1 MKYIKFLVIFIFISG
16 CGFSPIY
23 KGITNV
29 DFGISLKDIN
39 GDRDLNNFLNSNLN
53 KYLKVNSDK
62 IFDISINSRYNK
74 TVISKDVTGNATDYE
89 LSVTVH
95 FDITSKDL
103 NKKIVLSEKV
113 TTKKM
118 DNNFDQENY
127 ERNTKKNF
135 ANSITNKL
143 IRRLSQFK

>member
-23 KGITNV
+23 KGMINV

-62 IFDISINSRYNK
+62 IFDLSINSRYNK

-89 LSVTVH
+89 LSVTVY
-95 FDITSKDL
+95 FDITSKNL

-118 DNNFDQENY
+118 DNNFDQETY

-143 IRRLSQFK
+143 IIRLSQFK

>member
-1 MKYIKFLVIFIFISG
+1 MI
-16 CGFSPIY
+16 
-23 KGITNV
+23 NV
-29 DFGISLKDIN
+29 DFGISLKDIT
-39 GDRDLNNFLNSNLN
+39 GDRDLNNFLNSNLD
-53 KYLKVNSDK
+53 KYLKINSDK

-89 LSVTVH
+89 LSVTVY
-95 FDITSKDL
+95 FDITSKNL

-143 IRRLSQFK
+143 ILRLSTLNDY

>member
-143 IRRLSQFK
+143 ILRLSQFK